1 MCVYIRER
9 VSVYI
14 FLCKQ
19 TFSVP
24 QAIGELLVAMPEGSR
39 ERQGQK
45 EPSWSCPARPSRLRE
60 KELEKGERGTATAAA
75 GERSRRLQ
83 QELCKFLTRHSW
95 LGTEKWKSTF
105 LPKVEAGGLHYLST
119 MPLQESNERRGK
131 LKHRQE

>member
-39 ERQGQK
+39 ERQGQQGASGA
-45 EPSWSCPARPSRLRE
+45 EGAVVVLSCAAKP
-60 KELEKGERGTATAAA
+60 AA
-75 GERSRRLQ
+75 GE
-83 QELCKFLTRHSW
+83 
-95 LGTEKWKSTF
+95 G
-105 LPKVEAGGLHYLST
+105 AGEG
-119 MPLQESNERRGK
+119 
-131 LKHRQE
+131 